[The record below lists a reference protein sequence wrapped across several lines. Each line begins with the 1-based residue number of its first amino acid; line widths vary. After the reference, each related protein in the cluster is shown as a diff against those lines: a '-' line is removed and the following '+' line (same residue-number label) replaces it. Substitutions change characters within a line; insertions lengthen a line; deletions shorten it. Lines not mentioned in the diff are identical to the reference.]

1 MPDAPVPGDSTN
13 SAANCQN
20 CHVLLTG
27 PWCANC
33 GQKHQPEILTL
44 GHFLGEAFEDITHA
58 DSRVWR
64 TLWAL
69 ASKPGHLTREF
80 FSGRRSRYLPPVR
93 LYLVVSLVFFLLAGL
108 ADERQTPAVII
119 DRPDT
124 AGAAPAQAEDPGKA
138 CTDFEYNGPFRDAVR
153 ARLPAQCRK
162 IVADNGRSL
171 SHAFVQNLPKG
182 LFVLLPLIAAFM
194 KLLYWRPRRYYVEH
208 LLLLLHNHTYLF
220 VGYGLLLSL
229 GFIFPDSNA
238 VGLASVV
245 FNAFLVWYFYRG
257 MRVYYGQGRALTLAK
272 FAVLGMVYAVTAVSM
287 MIAVLIFSVST
298 L

>member
-1 MPDAPVPGDSTN
+1 MPDEPLPGSGAGG
-13 SAANCQN
+13 AAHCLD
-20 CHVLLTG
+20 CRALLTG

-33 GQKHQPEILTL
+33 GQKHQPEIHTF
-44 GHFLGEAFEDITHA
+44 GHFAAAAFENITHA

-64 TLWAL
+64 TVWVLV
-69 ASKPGHLTREF
+69 SKPGQLTREF
-80 FSGRRSRYLPPVR
+80 FNGRRSRYLPPVR
-93 LYLVVSLVFFLLAGL
+93 LYLVVSLLFFLLAGL
-108 ADERQTPAVII
+108 ADSNLKPAVVV
-119 DRPDT
+119 DRADT
-124 AGAAPAQAEDPGKA
+124 ADAGPAKGEDAGNA
-138 CTDFEYNGPFRDAVR
+138 CSNFKYNGPFQDAVR

-162 IVADNGRSL
+162 IAADNGRSL

-194 KLLYWRPRRYYVEH
+194 KLMYWHPRRFYVEH

-229 GFIFPDSNA
+229 GFVLPDNVM

-245 FNAFLVWYFYRG
+245 FNCYMIWYFYRG
-257 MRVYYGQGRALTLAK
+257 MRNYYGQGRALTLTK
-272 FAVLGMVYAVTAVSM
+272 FTMLGLLYAVTAASV
-287 MIAVLIFSVST
+287 MIAVLIFSAST